1 MRRCSHWW
9 PPSARRA
16 DARCCAKFRS
26 SFYRKLFLAYVAG
39 AVVPV
44 AILAF
49 AVRTYF
55 AAQARA
61 GVEEAAARTAT
72 VAQRLV
78 EDYATR
84 AAGPPGLDVD

>member
-1 MRRCSHWW
+1 M
-9 PPSARRA
+9 
-16 DARCCAKFRS
+16 
-26 SFYRKLFLAYVAG
+26 
-39 AVVPV
+39 PV

-55 AAQARA
+55 ATQARA

-78 EDYATR
+78 EDYATLQQR
-84 AAGPPGLDVD
+84 GPGGAGVD